1 MKETENINYD
11 ELFEMLFDDNRDVV
25 VSKIYQL
32 SDLPT
37 REFEQFFDRWQSLE
51 SGRKGIIAR
60 HMADISEE
68 NFIVDFSP
76 FARRLMSDSTADV
89 RLAALDM
96 LWDSSDVA
104 LIAPIIERMEQDQD
118 ERVRASAAATLGHYL
133 LMIQWGEIDNQ
144 YEASIASA
152 LLAQFNGAMT
162 PVAIRRAAL
171 ESISS
176 ASLDVIP
183 ELINQAYTNRDP
195 LMQLSAVF
203 AMGRAA
209 DSRWS
214 REIRT
219 ELDSDDPDMRAEAG
233 RAAGALGSSDFADQL
248 SQIAKFDDHLEAQIA
263 AIYALGQIG
272 NEVASKTL
280 EDIIS
285 DEAYADLHEIAEE
298 AMEEMMVMGM
308 DFDLSLLDWQDD
320 DNLRE
325 I

>member
-11 ELFEMLFDDNRDVV
+11 ELFEMLFDENRDVT

-37 REFEQFFDRWQSLE
+37 REFEQFFSRWQSLE
-51 SGRKGIIAR
+51 PDRKGIIAR

-68 NFIVDFSP
+68 NFVVDFAP
-76 FARRLMSDSTADV
+76 FAGRLMTDPAAEV
-89 RLAALDM
+89 RLASLDM
-96 LWDSSDVA
+96 LWDCSDVA
-104 LIAPIIERMEQDQD
+104 LIDPIIERMEQDQD
-118 ERVRASAAATLGHYL
+118 DRVRASAAATLGHYM
-133 LMIQWGEIDNQ
+133 LMIQWGEIDDQ
-144 YEASIASA
+144 YESSIATA

-162 PVAIRRAAL
+162 PVEIRRAAL

-176 ASLDVIP
+176 ASLDVVP
-183 ELINQAYTNRDP
+183 DLINQAYTSRDP

-203 AMGRAA
+203 AMGRTA

-248 SQIAKFDDHLEAQIA
+248 AQIAKFDDHIEAQIA

-272 NEVASKTL
+272 NELASKTL
-280 EDIIS
+280 DEIVS
-285 DEAYADLHEIAEE
+285 DEEYEDLHEIAEE

-325 I
+325 F